1 VAAQKESGREEAR
14 EARRAEGTS
23 MMARLT
29 VAVLALLAPAPL
41 HADSVRITIP
51 AEIVDFAPYWI
62 ADQRGYFKEEGIDIE
77 FVIMGGQNAT
87 PALISG
93 STKFSGSTSS
103 AMSAAL
109 RGAALKTVLIGQ
121 SRTHHQLWS
130 FDPAVK
136 TLADLKGKLVTVT
149 SRGGA
154 DDVATRMYLKA
165 RGLPS
170 NYVGITPLASG
181 PARNA
186 AVLNGAVKYV
196 TLGRPDRHEL
206 TSILDKGTLLID
218 LPKEVELPTGGLATT
233 AGEIAN
239 NRAGVKKML
248 RAVWKGTIFWMTQ
261 PAEATIAEM
270 QKRYPRMARDL
281 IVRDLNGAREDLDDD
296 GVVSMESA
304 ARDVAVRAEL
314 MELKEPLRPAAEIF
328 DFSIISEV
336 RAELAAQNWRP
347 AP

>member
-1 VAAQKESGREEAR
+1 MKRGIVAAVF
-14 EARRAEGTS
+14 T
-23 MMARLT
+23 L
-29 VAVLALLAPAPL
+29 VAPATL
-41 HADSVRITIP
+41 HAADPIRISIP

-62 ADQRGYFKEEGIDIE
+62 ADQRGYFKEEGLAVE
-77 FVIMGGQNAT
+77 FIILGGQNAT
-87 PALISG
+87 PALIAG

-103 AMSAAL
+103 AMTAAL
-109 RGAALKTVLIGQ
+109 RGAALKTVLVGQ

-165 RGLPS
+165 RGLPTD
-170 NYVGITPLASG
+170 YVGITPLASG

-206 TSILDKGTLLID
+206 ASILHRGTMLMD
-218 LPKEVELPTGGLATT
+218 LPKEVELQTGGLATT
-233 AGEIAN
+233 ADEIGK
-239 NRAGVKKML
+239 NRDGVKKML
-248 RAVWKGTIFWMTQ
+248 RAVWKGTIFWMAQ
-261 PAEATIAEM
+261 PVEATVAEM
-270 QKRYPRMARDL
+270 QKRYPRMSRDL
-281 IVRDLNGAREDLDDD
+281 IVRDLAGAREDLDED
-296 GVVSMESA
+296 GVIAPESA
-304 ARDVAVRAEL
+304 ARDVGVRAEL
-314 MELKEPLRPAAEIF
+314 LDMKPEAVRPVAELF

>member
-1 VAAQKESGREEAR
+1 MAPKEKGRSEETCPSSGAEESAMKR
-14 EARRAEGTS
+14 WI
-23 MMARLT
+23 
-29 VAVLALLAPAPL
+29 VAVAFAQAAPGSLQAEP
-41 HADSVRITIP
+41 VKITIP

-62 ADQRGYFKEEGIDIE
+62 ADQRGFFKEEGIDIE
-77 FVIMGGQNAT
+77 FIIMGGQNAT

-130 FDPAVK
+130 FDPEVK

-186 AVLNGAVKYV
+186 AVLNGAVKYI

-206 TSILDKGTLLID
+206 TPILDKGTILID

-233 AGEIAN
+233 AAEIAN
-239 NRAGVKKML
+239 NRPGVKKML

-261 PAEATIAEM
+261 PPEATVAEM

-281 IVRDLNGAREDLDDD
+281 IVRDLAGAREDLDED

-304 ARDVAVRAEL
+304 GRDVAVRAEL
-314 MELKEPLRPAAEIF
+314 MELKEAVRPAAEIF
-328 DFSIISEV
+328 DFSIITEV

>member
-1 VAAQKESGREEAR
+1 MR
-14 EARRAEGTS
+14 
-23 MMARLT
+23 ARLAA
-29 VAVLALLAPAPL
+29 AVFALLAPAPL
-41 HADSVRITIP
+41 HADPVRITIP

-62 ADQRGYFKEEGIDIE
+62 ADQKGYFKEEGIDIE

-93 STKFSGSTSS
+93 STKYSGSTSS
-103 AMSAAL
+103 AMTAAL
-109 RGAALKTVLIGQ
+109 RGAALKTILIGQ

-136 TLADLKGKLVTVT
+136 TLADLRGKLVTVT

-165 RGLPS
+165 RGLPTD
-170 NYVGITPLASG
+170 YVGITPLASG

-206 TSILDKGTLLID
+206 TPILDKGTILID

-233 AGEIAN
+233 AAEVAN

-270 QKRYPRMARDL
+270 QKRYPRMAREL
-281 IVRDLNGAREDLDDD
+281 IVRDLAGAREDLDED
-296 GVVSMESA
+296 GVIAMESA

-314 MELKEPLRPAAEIF
+314 MELKEPVRPAAEIF